1 MLKEVSLERIIV
13 LLLLCA
19 TIFLFPYI
27 LWWIDHK
34 VFRGKIW
41 KFLENPKNDIQRTL
55 IDIPSFIY
63 WNIIGMLFLLLIF
76 LLLGHIFLLLG
87 ITPTNI

>member
-34 VFRGKIW
+34 VFRVKIW
-41 KFLENPKNDIQRTL
+41 KFLENPKLKR
-55 IDIPSFIY
+55 
-63 WNIIGMLFLLLIF
+63 LLDVSLNKDGSLNFNPRYDSYETYIKKIKEY
-76 LLLGHIFLLLG
+76 L
-87 ITPTNI
+87 